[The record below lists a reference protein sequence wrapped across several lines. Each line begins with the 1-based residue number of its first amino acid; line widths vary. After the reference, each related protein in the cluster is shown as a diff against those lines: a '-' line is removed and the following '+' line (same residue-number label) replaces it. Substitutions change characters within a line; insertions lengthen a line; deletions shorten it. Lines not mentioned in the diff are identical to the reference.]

1 MVLYHRQSGNANE
14 VGRKG
19 VAMLKV
25 VDSWTTQDGEWFA
38 SSKPYSIDVEHV
50 GLHNDI
56 PGKGAAHHIFVRVPM
71 GAEVLEFNTED
82 GQNKTEWLISQGNN
96 NRWYSFPIFQSYD
109 PTTQQGAWLV
119 RIDGEKVAEGIG
131 LPHGW
136 HVSHFLIVEDVKPEV
151 PVPEPGTV
159 DKYQL
164 FKNGVE
170 VWSS

>member
-1 MVLYHRQSGNANE
+1 
-14 VGRKG
+14 
-19 VAMLKV
+19 MLKV

-50 GLHNDI
+50 GKYVGI
-56 PGKGAAHHIFVRVPM
+56 PGAGAAHHAMIKSPPSSLVEFFVPGGLKESRIADGSGWVNFPMFGESSYNPDVGEVGPWIVRV
-71 GAEVLEFNTED
+71 D
-82 GQNKTEWLISQGNN
+82 GQS
-96 NRWYSFPIFQSYD
+96 
-109 PTTQQGAWLV
+109 
-119 RIDGEKVAEGIG
+119 VAEGIG
-131 LPHGW
+131 LPYGF
-136 HVSHFLIVEDVKPEV
+136 HVSTFLVVEDVKPEV